1 MWPSLVIHFF
11 VSTVLVFAIL
21 SDSWIDVVSSGSD
34 GLSFRISE
42 FGVSHYHATKTSS
55 LQQHLLVKKKS
66 LGKDNRVEIRIEIA
80 IAKC

>member
-55 LQQHLLVKKKS
+55 LQQHLLVKS
-66 LGKDNRVEIRIEIA
+66 LGKDNRVKIRIEIA